1 MSSNSLNG
9 HRGRRGNGRGPG
21 PASNSGRGRGRGRGR
36 GHGRGGSG
44 GGEPPVDRTGVPKG
58 ICNFYWSK
66 GTCDRVFDCTFKHE
80 AKPEVQ
86 NSSAPTQPADY
97 TPDFFSPEVLA
108 INNGTIVDAQHN
120 LRPTEAHNHL
130 KPYLFDDFKFR
141 NATHVEG
148 FSRILASVNSRNRAW
163 VRERATMPMSMFSD
177 EYTRYRIPIRPRLVK
192 FPKFK
197 YLKVDSLLLR

>member
-21 PASNSGRGRGRGRGR
+21 PASNNGRGRGRGRG
-36 GHGRGGSG
+36 G

-58 ICNFYWSK
+58 ICNFYWSN
-66 GTCDRVFDCTFKHE
+66 GTCNRGFDCTFKHQ

-86 NSSAPTQPADY
+86 VSSSPTQPTDY
-97 TPDFFSPEVLA
+97 TPDFFSPEGLA
-108 INNGTIVDAQHN
+108 IHNGTTVDSQHN

-130 KPYLFDDFKFR
+130 KPYLFDNFQFR
-141 NATHVEG
+141 NAAHVEG

-163 VRERATMPMSMFSD
+163 VREKVTIPIPMISN
-177 EYTRYRIPIRPRLVK
+177 EYTRYRIPIRPRLVMS
-192 FPKFK
+192 PEFK
-197 YLKVDSLLLR
+197 YLKVDSSLLR